1 MAEKLV
7 DARKSQERGTAS
19 LVQFP
24 DDAELAERLARG
36 DAWAREA
43 LYRKYVEAVWGLAL
57 RLTGNRSDA
66 EDVVQDTF
74 AEALRD
80 AAQLRERGAVRAW
93 LMGVAVHQVHRRFR
107 RRRLLRLLGLDRGAA
122 DSLDEIAARH
132 TPPDV
137 LAELQLIGRELRTL
151 PSKTRIA
158 WTLRYVEGCSL
169 GEVAEYCGCS
179 LATAKRSIAAAQRR
193 LARHVEPRGN
203 DELAE
208 ATDE

>member
-1 MAEKLV
+1 MAENVV
-7 DARKSQERGTAS
+7 DARPSQERGKTS

-43 LYRKYVEAVWGLAL
+43 LYRKYVQAVWGLAL
-57 RLTGNRSDA
+57 RLTGNRCDA

-80 AAQLRERGAVRAW
+80 AAQLRDRGAIRAW
-93 LMGVAVHQVHRRFR
+93 LMGVAVHQVQRRFR
-107 RRRLLRLLGLDRGAA
+107 RRRLLRALGLERGDA
-122 DSLDEIAARH
+122 DTLDEIAARH

-137 LAELQLIGRELRTL
+137 LAELQLIGRELRRL

-158 WTLRYVEGCSL
+158 WTLRFVEGCSL
-169 GEVAEYCGCS
+169 SEVAEFCDCS
-179 LATAKRSIAAAQRR
+179 LATAKRLIAAAQRK
-193 LARHVEPRGN
+193 LACHLEP
-203 DELAE
+203 EE
-208 ATDE
+208 AADD

>member
-1 MAEKLV
+1 MAENLV
-7 DARKSQERGTAS
+7 DARQPQERGKTS
-19 LVQFP
+19 LVHFP
-24 DDAELAERLARG
+24 DDGELAERLARG

-43 LYRKYVEAVWGLAL
+43 LYRKYVQAVWGLAL

-80 AAQLRERGAVRAW
+80 AAQLRERGAIRGW

-107 RRRLLRLLGLDRGAA
+107 RRRLLRALGLDRGSA
-122 DSLDEIAARH
+122 DTLDELAARH

-137 LAELQLIGRELRTL
+137 LAELQLIGRALHSL
-151 PSKTRIA
+151 PSKSRIA

-169 GEVAEYCGCS
+169 SEVAEYCSCS
-179 LATAKRSIAAAQRR
+179 LATARR
-193 LARHVEPRGN
+193 LIAVGQRKLACHLEPGGGDR
-203 DELAE
+203 
-208 ATDE
+208 